1 MGPVPGLGSSPC
13 NEAGRYRR
21 LLPSCLAPAD
31 SDPGRHF
38 QPGHLCLRMPRGQDL
53 SPLFHRRGKEG
64 LLWWP
69 SG

>member
-1 MGPVPGLGSSPC
+1 MGTGFAKMGQVQGLSSSLC

-38 QPGHLCLRMPRGQDL
+38 QPGHFHLRMP
-53 SPLFHRRGKEG
+53 
-64 LLWWP
+64 
-69 SG
+69 